1 METQSAEAPNYKQQA
16 EELHAALGAALED
29 IRSQSCDSA
38 LVTPERWNATGM
50 APTWMDT
57 EAFTDAVRDALV
69 KFHAS
74 PGELDCGATSG
85 AEQIEPTDE
94 AEAATETPS
103 DEEEAAAV
111 TRANADA
118 ADEVDSE
125 MPGEESSTAQN
136 QPASLD
142 EALAALPAIP
152 CADICVLEGKST
164 TYFYSNAYM
173 TDAYANWAFLAQE
186 DDKVQTFVSVVRE
199 DSRVYPRP
207 MVYRSLLNPPFR
219 MTEDEVLQ
227 CWQTVQETG
236 KFPDIESC
244 EASNGDVYFFSTDYL
259 SPRYAQSLAEYESV
273 ERLANP

>member
-16 EELHAALGAALED
+16 EELHTALATAFED
-29 IRSQSCDSA
+29 IRSQSCDSS
-38 LVTPERWNATGM
+38 LVTPERWDATGM
-50 APTWMDT
+50 TPAWMDV
-57 EAFTDAVRDALV
+57 EAFTDAIRNALA

-74 PGELDCGATSG
+74 SDERDCGATSR

-103 DEEEAAAV
+103 DEEEAISASA
-111 TRANADA
+111 
-118 ADEVDSE
+118 
-125 MPGEESSTAQN
+125 SSD

-142 EALAALPAIP
+142 EALAMLPAIP

-186 DDKVQTFVSVVRE
+186 DDKVQTFVTVVRE

-236 KFPDIESC
+236 EFPDIESC